1 LTPNRHARQ
10 KRRVFRIRRA
20 LPPDLRDTMRAA
32 DRVVPRRGRWR
43 RHLAMLLPGAL
54 VPSMLFILGY
64 LVLRDHW
71 AEQPGGGQPADR
83 TAAAP
88 ATPATPAGRAA
99 MPRVIY
105 GGPTQAPVPPAAADD
120 FSIRAAV
127 VDGDTLAAGGER
139 LRLIGID
146 APEMGQLCES
156 SGAGYHCGE
165 QARAALGRI
174 IGSGAL
180 TCRANGVDRY
190 DRRVVR
196 CVNADGQ
203 DIGAAMVAAGW
214 AMAYRQYATDYVA
227 QEAEARAHGRGI
239 WAGRFEP
246 PWDWRRR
253 QGH

>member
-1 LTPNRHARQ
+1 
-10 KRRVFRIRRA
+10 
-20 LPPDLRDTMRAA
+20 
-32 DRVVPRRGRWR
+32 
-43 RHLAMLLPGAL
+43 MLLPGAL

-64 LVLRDHW
+64 LVLREHRG
-71 AEQPGGGQPADR
+71 EPGGPQR
-83 TAAAP
+83 VEMP
-88 ATPATPAGRAA
+88 ATSPAVPAAPAGRAA

-105 GGPTQAPVPPAAADD
+105 GGATQAPAAAVPTGGS

-139 LRLIGID
+139 LRLQGID

-156 SGAGYHCGE
+156 GGAGYHCGE

-174 IGSGAL
+174 VGGGAL
-180 TCRANGVDRY
+180 TCQAIGVDRY

-196 CVNADGQ
+196 CANADGQ

-214 AMAYRQYATDYVA
+214 AMAYRRYAMDYVA
-227 QEAEARAHGRGI
+227 QEDEARSRGRGI